1 MTSMRSFSGLPGNA
15 WKALTRS
22 DNGAEQGLPL
32 WLGVLV
38 WVVLFAGLILL
49 VFLLAH

>member
-1 MTSMRSFSGLPGNA
+1 MVCMRSFSGLPGNA
-15 WKALTRS
+15 WRALTGS
-22 DNGAEQGLPL
+22 DNEAEQGLPL
-32 WLGVLV
+32 WLGVLL